1 MSSNGSGYMIIDDT
15 RIKIKHEYFF
25 KYFYLLF
32 YLVWLTHFLGHHLRS
47 PFSALID

>member
-1 MSSNGSGYMIIDDT
+1 VSSNGSGYMIIDDT
-15 RIKIKHEYFF
+15 RIKIEYEYFLNIF
-25 KYFYLLF
+25 ICFF